1 MIGEVN
7 AVTGI
12 YIRAKGVHFW
22 DTDIAAVLRG
32 FLLKSRLVRE
42 LVAGGRDGVCFLF
55 IAMVAYNPWRVWQ
68 VACGRSE
75 RFRSEQCSRNYEA
88 ITTIAAE
95 LMYCT
100 ATTVCLRTG
109 GFKMAVLGSS
119 RSTPCSEE

>member
-1 MIGEVN
+1 MHI
-7 AVTGI
+7 I
-12 YIRAKGVHFW
+12 H
-22 DTDIAAVLRG
+22 
-32 FLLKSRLVRE
+32 
-42 LVAGGRDGVCFLF
+42 GVCGKWPVEGQRGLGVNS
-55 IAMVAYNPWRVWQ
+55 AAGV
-68 VACGRSE
+68 
-75 RFRSEQCSRNYEA
+75 YEA

>member
-1 MIGEVN
+1 M
-7 AVTGI
+7 
-12 YIRAKGVHFW
+12 R
-22 DTDIAAVLRG
+22 RG
-32 FLLKSRLVRE
+32 DSSRLVARLSLKFRLVRE
-42 LVAGGRDGVCFLF
+42 LVAGGRDGVCFL
-55 IAMVAYNPWRVWQ
+55 AMGAYKPWRVWQ